1 MTYTFERAFSHYI
14 SAFDGTCGIST
25 AEFQSRFDN
34 VFHDDFTFFR
44 YCNNDDDAS
53 KKEFRTLTREEVYVD
68 EAAIRADGT
77 SVAMIHFR
85 RIGSDCIDIKLRLV
99 NGDNESISRVFLTIT
114 DDKAIKSKEIDDSST
129 SSRLRLHVGRAFFFL
144 LPKLSILGVWCKK
157 LRQEA

>member
-34 VFHDDFTFFR
+34 VFHDDFTFH

-53 KKEFRTLTREEVYVD
+53 SKKESRTLTREEVYVN
-68 EAAIRADGT
+68 EAAIWADGT
-77 SVAMIHFR
+77 KMALIHFR
-85 RIGSDCIDIKLRLV
+85 RIGLDCIDIKLCLV
-99 NGDNESISRVFLTIT
+99 NGENESISRVFLTIT

-144 LPKLSILGVWCKK
+144 LP
-157 LRQEA
+157 